1 MQNGEW
7 NLVWI
12 SPGLNRL
19 VRFRYFNRDVECIR
33 TFFRRRFKY
42 ESAIYP
48 RFKGS
53 IGEGGKD
60 EFRLDVVVE
69 ASGFGRREMK
79 VLEQVWTPLVLT
91 SFVLMLGS
99 TRSLSRRA
107 SLSLS
112 LMVRARK
119 RKMKKRMKMEGMKWR
134 IRQEGKTGNKLKTSY
149 RGILWTR
156 GQLQLIRS

>member
-1 MQNGEW
+1 MKMQNGEW
-7 NLVWI
+7 NLVWD

-48 RFKGS
+48 RFKGT

-69 ASGFGRREMK
+69 TSGFGRREMK
-79 VLEQVWTPLVLT
+79 VLEQVWIPLVLT
-91 SFVLMLGS
+91 NFVLMFGS

-112 LMVRARK
+112 LSLTVRARK
-119 RKMKKRMKMEGMKWR
+119 MKMKRGVKMGGMKWR
-134 IRQEGKTGNKLKTSY
+134 IRQEGKTRNKLKTSY
-149 RGILWTR
+149 RGIL
-156 GQLQLIRS
+156 